1 MTAYFR
7 RAGTLE
13 DSKDIRYIIVRVYHK
28 QTAWLPNCPHGND
41 IATLKAREEI
51 SCFGTYLKKKRPCWK
66 NGTEVLIGLKVVV
79 KNTFICSNVFCFR
92 STVEHR

>member
-1 MTAYFR
+1 MFQKRRTAYFR

-13 DSKDIRYIIVRVYHK
+13 DSKDIRYIIVRVSHK

-51 SCFGTYLKKKRPCWK
+51 SCFGTYLKK
-66 NGTEVLIGLKVVV
+66 NGHAGKMGP
-79 KNTFICSNVFCFR
+79 KS
-92 STVEHR
+92 